1 MTYTVQEASLTGIA
15 DAIRTKTKSEE
26 KLTFPDGFVE
36 AIGSIK
42 TGGGAAVAEKDVNFY
57 DYDGT
62 LIAAYTED
70 EAKVLKELPTPPEH
84 DGLTFQGWNHTLDEV
99 HQYAEA
105 ADVGALYTTDDG
117 KTKIYI
123 DVGERRDVR
132 LVLAQTLP
140 KSVIVDWGDG
150 VSKQS
155 WNSTSSTLTFS
166 HTYDSP
172 GSYVIT
178 IQVLGEC
185 TITLGGGSSWF
196 IDSAQT
202 YNQETTVTIR
212 RICIGDG
219 VKALAASAFSSC
231 YDLETLSIPES
242 VIQIG
247 AEAMKSCRR
256 LKHVTCPPAVTSI
269 GTRVFLGCSNLASV
283 SLGPHIQKFADAFT
297 DCSNLR
303 QVIVTG
309 EYDVQE
315 NCVGAF
321 SGCATLQTAIMR
333 TTSPQTRYAR
343 NMFNG
348 CNCLRKVFF
357 PASVSGLGE
366 RAFCLSSL
374 EKFEI
379 PDSVVVDD
387 GTVGHNFY
395 QSYSLRECIMGSGC
409 TVIPRNAFDSC
420 YRLQRIECRGDVTAV
435 SSGAIGYCRSLKTL
449 DLTHCSSVPSLTA
462 AWYGTPDDLQI
473 LVPAAL
479 ADEWKQAT
487 NWVKY
492 ADKIIGV

>member
-42 TGGGAAVAEKDVNFY
+42 SGGGAAVAEKDVNFY
-57 DYDGT
+57 DYDGA

-84 DGLTFQGWNHTLDEV
+84 DGLTFQGWNYTLDEV
-99 HQYAEA
+99 NKYAEA

-132 LVLAQTLP
+132 LKLTQTLP

-155 WNSTSSTLTFS
+155 WNSTNAPIEFS
-166 HTYDSP
+166 HTYDST

-185 TITLGGGSSWF
+185 TITLGGGSNCL

-202 YNQETTVTIR
+202 YSQEMAVTIR

-219 VKALAASAFSSC
+219 VKALAIRAFSSC

-242 VIQIG
+242 VAQIS

-256 LKHVTCPPAVTSI
+256 LKHVTFPSAVTNIES
-269 GTRVFLGCSNLASV
+269 RVFLDCSNLASV
-283 SLGPHIQKFADAFT
+283 SLGPHIQEFSDAFT
-297 DCSNLR
+297 DCSSLR
-303 QVIVTG
+303 RIIVAG

-321 SGCATLQTAIMR
+321 SGCATLQAAIMR

-379 PDSVVVDD
+379 PDSVIVDD

-409 TVIPRNAFDSC
+409 TVIPRSAFDSC

-435 SSGAIGYCRSLKTL
+435 SSGAINYCRSLKTL

-479 ADEWKQAT
+479 ADEWKKAT
-487 NWVKY
+487 NWVTY